1 MGCTGCGKKKKVRSM
16 EYQPFT
22 VMGGYKPGA
31 LKDKQIVKRLAT
43 FKKLFCK
50 NCEIQ
55 VQCDYVQYEKCRKS
69 KKEPL

>member
-1 MGCTGCGKKKKVRSM
+1 MGCTGCGKKKRVKSM

-22 VMGGYKPGA
+22 VMGGYDN
-31 LKDKQIVKRLAT
+31 LNTTQITKRLVT

-69 KKEPL
+69 KGEPL